1 MAHERGLAVQYEM
14 GKKHEGPFTEESL
27 DEAISRGQTWL
38 DAGAVQLVVE
48 ARESARAVGTFGDDG
63 SLNAAYADRFADAF
77 GLDIAMFEAPNKPS
91 QFAFLEHFGQQV
103 QLCNVRLEELLR
115 VEIFRRGLHSDAFSI
130 PKLRPAHLNRET
142 M

>member
-1 MAHERGLAVQYEM
+1 MNAGLKSSTRWARSTKGRSPRNHWGRPLPVDIAGSMQ
-14 GKKHEGPFTEESL
+14 
-27 DEAISRGQTWL
+27 GQ
-38 DAGAVQLVVE
+38 
-48 ARESARAVGTFGDDG
+48 DG
-63 SLNAAYADRFADAF
+63 SLNAGYADRFADAF

-115 VEIFRRGLHSDAFSI
+115 VEIFRRGLHSDAFAI
-130 PKLRPAHLNRET
+130 PKLQPAQLNRET